1 MNPLSGKTALV
12 TGAAG
17 GIGAATAQLLAQRGA
32 VVIATDLVTQR
43 PSVLTEDSID
53 YMPLDVSRPEQWTSV
68 MSTASHRHGAIHV
81 LVNAAGIE
89 GNVAQG
95 SLEQTVLDDWHRV
108 MRVNLDGTFLGCQ
121 AAMAAMKS
129 HSGGAIINI
138 ASIAAYYPTLYSIAY
153 GASKGAVTQ
162 LTKSVAL
169 TGSQGANKV
178 RCNSVH
184 PGVVAT
190 QMIVH
195 IAEQLQQGTNKAA
208 TEAANHASRI
218 PLGKPGQPRD
228 VAALVAFLA
237 SDEAAYITG
246 AEFTIDGGSR
256 LLR

>member
-1 MNPLSGKTALV
+1 MNSLSGKTALV

-17 GIGAATAQLLAQRGA
+17 GIGAATAQLLAHRGA
-32 VVIATDLVTQR
+32 VVIATDLNEER
-43 PSVLTEDSID
+43 PSVLTDASIG
-53 YMPLDVSRPEQWTSV
+53 YMPLDVSRPEQWASV
-68 MSTASHRHGAIHV
+68 MNAISHRHGAIHV

-95 SLEQTVLDDWHRV
+95 SLEQTQLDDWHRV

-121 AAMAAMKS
+121 AAMAAMKA
-129 HSGGAIINI
+129 HNGGSIINL

-169 TGSQGANKV
+169 TGSQGAKKV

-195 IAEQLQQGTNKAA
+195 IAEQLQKGTNKAA
-208 TEAANHASRI
+208 TQSASHASHI
-218 PLGKPGQPRD
+218 PLGKPGQPGD